1 MRVGPGRDPLFF
13 IAQGSMDQTPHPHL
27 APADPE
33 GLDEARIITDNGL
46 AQRVGRIAE
55 PVLRGFGLRLV
66 RVKISAGPGAT
77 VQIMAERPDG
87 TITIEDCERASEDL
101 SPALDVEDLFPQAYR
116 LEVSSPGI
124 DRPLVRESDFRRAVG
139 HEARIELAIPVNGRK
154 RFRGVLE
161 AIDSVEGRV
170 HVRVRLPADEKA
182 GASSVDLALADMA
195 EARLV
200 LTDDLIR
207 ATLRREKA
215 ALKEAKRAAKPARSA
230 SKPAVKKPK
239 T

>member
-1 MRVGPGRDPLFF
+1 
-13 IAQGSMDQTPHPHL
+13 MDQTPHQQL
-27 APADPE
+27 APSSSE
-33 GLDEARIITDNGL
+33 GLDEARLIAENGL

-55 PVLRGFGLRLV
+55 PVLREFGLRLV
-66 RVKISAGPGAT
+66 RVKISVGPDAT
-77 VQIMAERPDG
+77 VQVMAERPDG
-87 TITIEDCERASEDL
+87 TMSIEDCERASEDL
-101 SPALDVEDLFPQAYR
+101 SPVLDVENLFARAYR
-116 LEVSSPGI
+116 LELSSPGI

-139 HEARIELAIPVNGRK
+139 HEARIEMDAPIGGRR

-161 AIDSVEGRV
+161 AVDLVEGRV
-170 HVRVRLPADEKA
+170 HVRVRLPADDKA
-182 GASSVDLALADMA
+182 AASSVDLPVADMG

-215 ALKEAKRAAKPARSA
+215 ALKEAKRAAKPPRAAKRPS
-230 SKPAVKKPK
+230 VEKPK